1 MDLQKF
7 DDIRPYNDEEV
18 PMAIQRIVAS
28 KGVGALLTPFLPQ
41 DEVEMILQALPN
53 VKTVDEF
60 QFAILKK
67 LADGI
72 LHKAG
77 AELYCKNIDVLQK
90 FANYLFISNH
100 RDIVLDPSFLN
111 YILHVNG
118 FSTVEI
124 AIGNN
129 LLINPWIEDLVRV
142 NKSFIV
148 RRDVQGRELF
158 MASQKMSEY
167 IRYVVTEKN
176 KNVWIAQ
183 REGRAKDSNDA
194 TQTALLKMLHMGAG
208 KKSPTEGYRELHLL
222 PVSIS
227 YEFDPCDVLKAR
239 ELYFQSVGIG
249 YTKTAADDL
258 LSMKWG
264 ILGLRG
270 RVCYTFAPELNIGFI
285 HKNSDLQTA
294 TDLLANEID
303 HKIYYGYELFPSH
316 FYSFDKFH
324 GVRRFDSFYSADT
337 IDLFERI
344 LDEKI
349 LKLLPEFCDN
359 HDFRMEVY
367 RQYSNVLK
375 NALSVNPKLIR
386 K

>member
-1 MDLQKF
+1 MSTHKF
-7 DDIRPYNDEEV
+7 DDIRPYNNEEV
-18 PMAIQRIVAS
+18 PLAIQRIVAS
-28 KGVGALLTPFLPQ
+28 KGVGALLTPFLPE
-41 DEVEMILQALPN
+41 DEVEMILKALPN
-53 VKTVDEF
+53 VKTIDEF

-72 LHKAG
+72 LMKAG
-77 AELYCKNIDVLQK
+77 AELYCKNIDVLDK
-90 FANYLFISNH
+90 SKSYLFISNH

-111 YILHVNG
+111 YVLHVNG

-129 LLINPWIEDLVRV
+129 LLINPWVEDLVRV

-158 MASQKMSEY
+158 VASQKMSEY
-167 IRYVVTEKN
+167 IRHVIVEKN
-176 KNVWIAQ
+176 SNVWIAQ

-208 KKSPTEGYRELHLL
+208 HKTPAESYRELHIL
-222 PVSIS
+222 PVTIS
-227 YEFDPCDVLKAR
+227 YEYDPCDVLKAR
-239 ELYFQSVGIG
+239 ELYFQSVGIE
-249 YTKTAADDL
+249 YTKTASDDL

-270 RVCYTFAPELNIGFI
+270 KVCYTFAPEVRKNIL
-285 HKNSDLQTA
+285 SDDTDLQTA
-294 TDLLANEID
+294 SDVLAAEID
-303 HKIYYGYELFPSH
+303 KTIYSGYELFPSH
-316 FYSFDKFH
+316 FYAFDKFH
-324 GVRRFDSFYSADT
+324 DVRRFDNFYTA
-337 IDLFERI
+337 
-344 LDEKI
+344 EKI
-349 LKLLPEFCDN
+349 DEFEQIIDWKISKLLPEFAGN
-359 HDFRMEVY
+359 PDFRMQVY

-375 NALSVNPKLIR
+375 NALSVNPALIR